1 LQPSARAFPLV
12 VIAGPVT
19 SAVHVAV
26 LAAVEVFPHAS
37 IAVNVLV
44 CEREQI
50 LVTIAPSIN
59 VTVGVEQ
66 ASVAVAVPNAPS
78 IVAVEGLQPSA
89 RAFPL
94 VVIAGP
100 VTSAVHVAILAA
112 VEVLPHASIA
122 VNVLVCERE
131 QILVT
136 IAPSINVTVGVE
148 QASVAVAVPNAP
160 SIVAVDG
167 LQPSARAFPLVVIAG
182 PVTSAVHVAVLAAV
196 EVLPHASIAVN
207 VLVCE
212 REQILVTIAPSINV
226 TVGIPQASVAVAVP
240 NAPSIVAVEGLQ
252 PSARAFPLVVIAGP
266 VTSAVHVADSCCG
279 GSIPACINCREMF
292 LFANENKY

>member
-19 SAVHVAV
+19 SAVHVAI

-148 QASVAVAVPNAP
+148 QASVEVAVPNAP
-160 SIVAVDG
+160 PIVPALG
-167 LQPSARAFPLVVIAG
+167 LQPSASGLPLVVIVG
-182 PVTSAVHVAVLAAV
+182 PAASAVHVTVLEAVAVL
-196 EVLPHASIAVN
+196 LQTSIAVH
-207 VLVCE
+207 VLVCD
-212 REQILVTIAPSINV
+212 REQEVVTIEPSLGINV
-226 TVGIPQASVAVAVP
+226 EPPQLSVAVAVP
-240 NAPSIVAVEGLQ
+240 
-252 PSARAFPLVVIAGP
+252 SAALISLATGYNLRSKL
-266 VTSAVHVADSCCG
+266 
-279 GSIPACINCREMF
+279 F
-292 LFANENKY
+292 LKWKW